1 MREYRFLLGRRVPCT
16 MMAFVDLLVIQ
27 HESSSKWATAL
38 LSHVRVQTEIR
49 RMGVLGMYSTFCKVM
64 WAPRAIHNLMSP
76 IPMAATEEPPT
87 PFTAHAEMGQSVR
100 KSDFSGEIWTV
111 TPVLT

>member
-1 MREYRFLLGRRVPCT
+1 
-16 MMAFVDLLVIQ
+16 
-27 HESSSKWATAL
+27 
-38 LSHVRVQTEIR
+38 
-49 RMGVLGMYSTFCKVM
+49 
-64 WAPRAIHNLMSP
+64 MSP

-111 TPVLT
+111 APVLT